1 MDSCPSRAHNGPVP
15 IERID
20 LRTARSAA
28 RHDAASRAGTLIQAG
43 GLVIAP
49 TETVYGL
56 FGSGLR
62 GSSVASVRRL
72 AGVPESGALTWH
84 TWDAQ
89 GAAAALG
96 VTSETHLRLIS
107 RLAPGPVTFLVELDE
122 PRLDAFRRALGVE
135 PGAIDD
141 GDAVSLRVPAD
152 DISRDMLRAAG
163 GAVVGAGAPSR
174 TAPIEAPQGR
184 DLSEEVSR
192 DVAMVLDAGPTMWR
206 RGSTHVRLLGD
217 GGHRVVHEGA
227 LAARFVERAMTRL
240 ILFVCSG
247 NTCRSPMAEAIA
259 RDLLAKRPAGA
270 VETRAISAGVG
281 AFPGM
286 PATDEAVAALRGLGI
301 QPGRHASRPLTREL
315 LSEAEVIYAMTPAH
329 VSAILAMDPSV
340 QGRVFLLD
348 PEGRDISDPLGM
360 SQAAY
365 NQTAAKIKASIERRF
380 GELGV

>member
-1 MDSCPSRAHNGPVP
+1 MP
-15 IERID
+15 
-20 LRTARSAA
+20 RSG
-28 RHDAASRAGTLIQAG
+28 GTLIQAG

-56 FGSGLR
+56 FASGLR
-62 GSSVASVRRL
+62 AASVASVRRL
-72 AGVPESGALTWH
+72 AGVPAGAALTWH
-84 TWDAQ
+84 TWDAE

-96 VTSETHLRLIS
+96 ITGETHLRLIS

-122 PRLDAFRRALGVE
+122 ARLETFRRTLGVG
-135 PGAIDD
+135 PGTIDD
-141 GDAVSLRVPAD
+141 GEAVSLRVPAD
-152 DISRDMLRAAG
+152 DICRDMLRAAG

-174 TAPIEAPQGR
+174 TAPIEAPEGR
-184 DLSEEVSR
+184 DLSEELSR

-206 RGSTHVRLLGD
+206 RGSTHLRLLRD

-270 VETRAISAGVG
+270 VETRAVSAGVG

-286 PATDEAVAALRGLGI
+286 PATDEAIAALRGLGI

>member
-1 MDSCPSRAHNGPVP
+1 MP

-20 LRTARSAA
+20 LRTAPSAA

-56 FGSGLR
+56 FSSGLR
-62 GSSVASVRRL
+62 AESVASVRRL
-72 AGVPESGALTWH
+72 AGVPAGGALTWH

-89 GAAAALG
+89 GAATALG
-96 VTSETHLRLIS
+96 ITGETHLRLIS

-122 PRLDAFRRALGVE
+122 ARLLAFRRTLGVE
-135 PGAIDD
+135 PGTIDD
-141 GDAVSLRVPAD
+141 GEAVSLRVPAD
-152 DISRDMLRAAG
+152 DICRDMLRAAG

-174 TAPIEAPQGR
+174 TAPIEAPGGR

-192 DVAMVLDAGPTMWR
+192 EVALALDAGPTMWR
-206 RGSTHVRLLGD
+206 RGSTHLRLLRD
-217 GGHRVVHEGA
+217 GGYRVVHEGA

-259 RDLLAKRPAGA
+259 RDLLARRPVGA
-270 VETRAISAGVG
+270 VETRAMSAGVG

-340 QGRVFLLD
+340 QGRLFLLD

-365 NQTAAKIKASIERRF
+365 NQTAAKIKASIESRF